1 MKRNVMLNWVLTLTF
16 VIVILAGM
24 TVTASAEGEPIIEGQ
39 DDLYIGKTRLTNN
52 GDFVAGTNGGTAT
65 LGGTADNP
73 VLTLDR
79 FDYSGAGYQFDA
91 PKDEGVAL
99 CESAIYY
106 DGIQDLAVIL
116 KGENYVSVTQGEADN
131 IYGIYSRS
139 SLKAL
144 CFQQSEG
151 CKGSLDVTGSG
162 WRDSYGIEGNII
174 VNSGSLSVKAETEKD
189 TFDATAISGNV
200 MINNGSL
207 FCVGEDY
214 GIDGAVVTIGSNGSL
229 TAVGSEKAIWSDVTN
244 KIAGKGWRSL
254 PAEGEGEDIPVN
266 TSQNGRYYEYKKVV
280 FGTENDN
287 THKHGDIIFKPWTDE
302 MATEQNGSGYTAANS
317 LPSRSGIYYLTEDV
331 DLGSSS
337 WDVPG
342 GKTDLC
348 LSGHN
353 IKSDHDDYAVNLEKQ
368 GSTLDLYDDH
378 TGDSAGMIT
387 STEGDGVYLD
397 DHTVFNM
404 YGGKISNCDDNG
416 VNLDESGARF
426 NMYGGEISNCYYGVD
441 AGESDTVFTL
451 HSGTITGNKKAGV
464 RVYGTFVIENGLITN
479 NKTGVETFLTSEG
492 IILQGSSIAPVITEN
507 TEHDLV
513 LDRSSDRKIIVSD
526 GTTISGNAKI
536 GIYPTNGSSVATGVF
551 TDGLSGKIQGNKTA
565 ADIFTSD
572 DQKYH
577 IETVGGEA
585 SLLEDTSQDPVGFV
599 DILKDA
605 GGSIQ
610 ISGWAFDPSDMNKAV
625 EIYVY
630 IGGEKGSEGAE
641 EHKIE
646 ADQERTDV
654 DDAYHCG
661 KNHGYGAVIKTDKR
675 GEQPVYVYIMNT
687 GEGKDVCLKNETVT
701 VTDQVSDHEWKFD
714 GFDWNGNEKDGYTS
728 AEAKYV
734 CENDSSLTDT
744 VKKVTVS
751 VNEIKPTCT
760 EGGKTVYTAKVE
772 KADSLDGAE
781 HSEDKEAKIT
791 SKLGHSFTNYVG
803 NNDAKCTKDG
813 TKTAKCDRCDE
824 KDTKP
829 DEGSAKGHK
838 WEAATCTE
846 PKTCSVC
853 HATEGEPLGHSWE
866 FAGFEWTGNEKDG
879 YTAAAAKYVCKNNAD
894 HKETVSKVTLTDI
907 VTKPTCT
914 EGGKTV
920 YIAAVSETDSLD
932 GEKHTESKDAK
943 ATVKLGHSFTNYISN
958 NDAACTEDGTKTAK
972 CDRCDKMDT
981 QQDKGSAKG
990 HKWSAWTKVNE
1001 AQHMRV
1007 CENDSTHTETEPHKW
1022 DDGVVTKKP
1031 TTTETGEKLFT
1042 CNVCKAARTETIPVL
1057 KPDDPK
1063 PDDPKPDDKEA
1074 EEAKEDK
1081 ELPVIDINKID
1092 TMGNFKKKR
1101 MKIVFPTNKKVDNYR
1116 IQYRLAGKKN
1126 WISDWSAGTGIYIV
1140 KNLKKYSLCEF
1151 RIAGYVKLDDG
1162 TWIRSKWSKIS
1173 YRYMSSVPLKT
1184 VKPGKKKIK
1193 VIYGKD
1199 SRSDGYRI
1207 QYSLKKT
1214 MYGKKTVKVK
1224 GKSRIEYTIKDLEK
1238 GKTYFFKVR
1247 PIKKK
1252 SGKTYVGILSGT
1264 KKATVK

>member
-39 DDLYIGKTRLTNN
+39 DNLYIGKTRLTNN
-52 GDFVAGTNGGTAT
+52 GDFVVGTNGGTAT

-73 VLTLDR
+73 VLTLDG

-91 PKDEGVAL
+91 PKVEGIAL

-116 KGENYVSVTQGEADN
+116 KGENYVSVTQGEAE
-131 IYGIYSRS
+131 IVYGIYSSS

-151 CKGSLDVTGSG
+151 CKGSLDVTSSG
-162 WRDSYGIEGNII
+162 WCDSYGIEGNII
-174 VNSGSLSVKAETEKD
+174 VNSGSLSVKAEAEKD

-207 FCVGEDY
+207 FCVGEDC

-229 TAVGSEKAIWSDVTN
+229 TAVGSKEAIWSAVMN

-266 TSQNGRYYEYKKVV
+266 TSQNGRYYDEYKKVV

-317 LPSRSGIYYLTEDV
+317 LPGKAGHYYLTEDV

-348 LSGHN
+348 LNGHN
-353 IKSDHDDYAVNLEKQ
+353 IKSDHHKYAVNLENQ
-368 GSTLDLYDDH
+368 GITLDLYDDH

-387 STEGDGVYLD
+387 CTEGDGVYLD

-479 NKTGVETFLTSEG
+479 NKTGVETSVTSEG
-492 IILQGSSIAPVITEN
+492 IILQGSSIAPVITGN

-513 LDRSSDRKIIVSD
+513 LDRSSDRKIIVSA

-599 DILKDA
+599 DILRDA

-701 VTDQVSDHEWKFD
+701 VTDQVSDHDWKFD
-714 GFDWNGNEKDGYTS
+714 GFDWNGNEKDGYTT

-772 KADSLDGAE
+772 KADSLDDAE

-791 SKLGHSFTNYVG
+791 SKLGHSFTNYVS
-803 NNDAKCTKDG
+803 NNDAKCTEDG

-846 PKTCSVC
+846 PKTCAVC
-853 HATEGEPLGHSWE
+853 HVTEGEP
-866 FAGFEWTGNEKDG
+866 AG
-879 YTAAAAKYVCKNNAD
+879 
-894 HKETVSKVTLTDI
+894 
-907 VTKPTCT
+907 
-914 EGGKTV
+914 
-920 YIAAVSETDSLD
+920 
-932 GEKHTESKDAK
+932 
-943 ATVKLGHSFTNYISN
+943 
-958 NDAACTEDGTKTAK
+958 
-972 CDRCDKMDT
+972 
-981 QQDKGSAKG
+981 
-990 HKWSAWTKVNE
+990 
-1001 AQHMRV
+1001 
-1007 CENDSTHTETEPHKW
+1007 HKW

-1101 MKIVFPTNKKVDNYR
+1101 MKIVFPTDKKVDNYR

-1151 RIAGYVKLDDG
+1151 RIAGYVQLDDG

-1207 QYSLKKT
+1207 QYSLKKN

-1252 SGKTYVGILSGT
+1252 SGKTYIGILSGT